1 MIWIA
6 IALLSAGGVF
16 LSALFSG
23 SETGFYRI
31 TRVRL
36 VLDARGG
43 DMIAKGLWWLS
54 NRPSLFIATTLVG
67 NNIANYLV
75 SLAIVLAAGALTLG
89 HFLELA
95 APVLLSPLLFVYGEL
110 LPKNLYLEAPN
121 LLLRRSGP
129 LILFFSV
136 ILSPLS
142 VSLWGLSKLLE
153 YLSGQSPQK
162 VQLNI
167 ARRELASVL
176 DEGHQVGILLP
187 AQRQLAQGLF
197 AVASQPVTDF
207 TQPVARLVRG
217 NNRNTRE
224 ELLRLATRN
233 RLAEVPIEDA
243 RSHELV
249 GYVRAVDL
257 RILPGKE
264 LPVRELVDVEATDP
278 HIAALVKL
286 HTANASMGRVLGP
299 DHEVIGVVT
308 SRQLRSPL
316 FRGGR

>member
-1 MIWIA
+1 MIWVS

-16 LSALFSG
+16 LSGLFSG

-43 DMIAKGLWWLS
+43 DVIARGLWWLS

-75 SLAIVLAAGALTLG
+75 SLAIVMAAARLELG
-89 HFLELA
+89 HALELS

-129 LILFFSV
+129 LLLFFSV
-136 ILSPLS
+136 LLAPLS
-142 VSLWGLSKLLE
+142 VLLWGLSKLLE
-153 YLSGQSPQK
+153 YISGESPQK

-167 ARRELASVL
+167 ARRELGAVL
-176 DEGHQVGILLP
+176 DEGHQIGILNP

-197 AVASQPVTDF
+197 AAANQPVTDF
-207 TQPVARLVRG
+207 TQPLARIVRG
-217 NNRNTRE
+217 STKNSKA
-224 ELLRLATRN
+224 ELLRQAVRYQ
-233 RLAEVPIEDA
+233 LAEIPIEDPK
-243 RSHELV
+243 SHELV

-257 RILPGKE
+257 RISPGTDLPI
-264 LPVRELVDVEATDP
+264 RELVDLEAGAP

-286 HTANASMGRVLGP
+286 HTSNASMGRVLGP
-299 DHEVIGVVT
+299 QGEVIGIV
-308 SRQLRSPL
+308 SARELRTPL